1 MPVTGSI
8 PLSKIQGDL
17 ETTRGTAIAA
27 TRVLPIISGTM
38 EHHKEEVEIEEQRGS
53 LIGGYYKPLRVREW
67 VELDLDLQP
76 TEQDIIWWLQ
86 LGLRG
91 HSTQGTALAAS
102 VVSTSV
108 DRYTYQPTPL
118 VGLTQTATLEVGD
131 DTQAYIV
138 TGCVVDRLEFG
149 WSLGGPM
156 TLKAHVMAFKAV
168 GGSYTAAQTAK
179 GTEVFNGALAKAY
192 IDTSTIG
199 SSLVTAPSAM
209 TFSIDNQVALF
220 YAPDGGIIAT
230 DFYHRRPR
238 RMALEATIR
247 HTADTENAAFLAQ
260 TTRKIRTI
268 IEGSAIAAS
277 SPSTNRSVTVDW
289 YGTWSSAPFSD
300 EDGLRAQRM
309 SGSSILDTTATHD
322 WSVIVDTDTA
332 TIV

>member
-1 MPVTGSI
+1 MPVTGSV
-8 PLSKIQGDL
+8 PLSMIQGDL

-38 EHHKEEVEIEEQRGS
+38 EYHKEEVEVEEQRGS
-53 LIGGYYKPLRVREW
+53 MIGGHYKPLRVREW
-67 VELDLDLQP
+67 VELDLDIQP
-76 TEQDIIWWLQ
+76 SEQDILWWFQ

-91 HSTQGTALAAS
+91 HGTQGTALAAS

-108 DRYTYQPTPL
+108 DRYAFQPAPSAI
-118 VGLTQTATLEVGD
+118 LTQTATLQVYD
-131 DTQAYIV
+131 DTQAYLV

-156 TLKAHVMAFKAV
+156 TLKAHVMAFRAV
-168 GGSYTAAQTAK
+168 SGSITASQTAK
-179 GTEVFNGALAKAY
+179 GTELFNGALAKAY

-199 SSLVTAPSAM
+199 TTLVTAPSAM

-260 TTRKIRTI
+260 TTRKVRTV
-268 IEGSAIAAS
+268 IEGTAIAAS
-277 SPSTNRSVTVDW
+277 SPPTNRSVTIDW

-309 SGSSILDTTATHD
+309 SGMSILDATATHD
-322 WSVIVDTDTA
+322 WSVTIDTDTP